1 MILNKTVSIKSCFF
15 FFVQNDKLNFEH
27 NPINYVVTKT
37 ILNKTLSFC
46 IYLFKHT
53 CMTVNQYLR

>member
-1 MILNKTVSIKSCFF
+1 MILNKTVSIKSFLF

-46 IYLFKHT
+46 IYLFNYT